1 MAAQTEIKSG
11 KSEIIREVP
20 QEIEI
25 PKEVSQAG
33 VEIHGVVDLPPDLK
47 KLGVTPAASQ
57 MPFTIPPATITLP
70 ISDDKILAGLKAPL
84 TSAIKWL
91 AVWCLKRL
99 KVAHLILKSIH
110 GKIIRVT
117 IK

>member
-1 MAAQTEIKSG
+1 MPAQTEIKSG
-11 KSEIIREVP
+11 KDEIIREVP

-47 KLGVTPAASQ
+47 KLGVTPGASQ
-57 MPFTIPPATITLP
+57 MPVTTPAAPITLP
-70 ISDDKILAGLKAPL
+70 ISDDKILVGTKVPL
-84 TSAIKWL
+84 SSALKWL
-91 AVWCLKRL
+91 SFWCLKRL